1 MGEGFITS
9 KCTQTSWFCLF
20 MSLAYLCL
28 WMHGHP
34 GLLPVT
40 YNTVRLHGDTL
51 VHLVTLPWACS
62 DILYLLSMSSRD
74 DRNRVWVLI
83 PAMAGSWG
91 GERDG
96 QSDWWVAKE
105 EEREDGSDDN
115 VMDEL
120 QQNGKRRHHSSFP
133 REQTSALEI
142 SSTTP
147 FIHLGQT
154 VINGHVM
161 LAQICSV
168 SSLLPK
174 WKPGM
179 SDVHSSH
186 RGFEELESWQLKW

>member
-1 MGEGFITS
+1 
-9 KCTQTSWFCLF
+9 
-20 MSLAYLCL
+20 
-28 WMHGHP
+28 
-34 GLLPVT
+34 
-40 YNTVRLHGDTL
+40 
-51 VHLVTLPWACS
+51 
-62 DILYLLSMSSRD
+62 MSSRD

-96 QSDWWVAKE
+96 QSDWWEAKE

-147 FIHLGQT
+147 FIHLRQT

-168 SSLLPK
+168 DYYLNESWNEWQGPKPPGVIRIRKLTAQIIIICMVQSICLDLCFFCKRHYGLLVPLTGGSLAVRGSKVTCLPGK
-174 WKPGM
+174 Y
-179 SDVHSSH
+179 VHSCPA
-186 RGFEELESWQLKW
+186 KWICSFTQHHK